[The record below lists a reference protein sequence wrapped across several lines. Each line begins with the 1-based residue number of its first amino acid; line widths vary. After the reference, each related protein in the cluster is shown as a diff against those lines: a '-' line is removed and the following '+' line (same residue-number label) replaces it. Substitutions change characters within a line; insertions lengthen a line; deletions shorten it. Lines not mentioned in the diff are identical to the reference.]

1 MSLLDYFLGTRKKTA
16 SVAKE
21 RLQLI
26 LAHERAAAAP
36 DFLPARQAELLA
48 VIGKYIPVDQ
58 DKIKVTME
66 RRGDYEVLELNIL
79 FPDQH

>member
-26 LAHERAAAAP
+26 LAHERAADAP
-36 DFLPARQAELLA
+36 DFLPALQAELLA
-48 VIGKYIPVDQ
+48 VIAKYIPVDQ

>member
-26 LAHERAAAAP
+26 LAHERAADAP
-36 DFLPARQAELLA
+36 DFLPALQAELLA

>member
-26 LAHERAAAAP
+26 LAHERATDAP
-36 DFLPARQAELLA
+36 DFLPALQAELLA